1 MNLEK
6 DKEAIRNMTIDQ
18 LQEGL
23 AMLEFDRM
31 QAEHYVKANELQY
44 ILILIDVICG
54 ELINRNPVVR
64 NDKEP
69 RWSGPTCPD
78 TFYQLMSLGDGSVL

>member
-6 DKEAIRNMTIDQ
+6 DKQKIREMTLDE
-18 LQEGL
+18 LHEGL

-31 QAEHYVKANELQY
+31 QAEHYVKPEDIQY
-44 ILILIDVICG
+44 ITLLIDAICG
-54 ELINRNPVVR
+54 ELINRDTSAR

-69 RWSGPTCPD
+69 KWNGPKCPD
-78 TFYQLMSLGDGSVL
+78 TFNQLMSLGDGSVG